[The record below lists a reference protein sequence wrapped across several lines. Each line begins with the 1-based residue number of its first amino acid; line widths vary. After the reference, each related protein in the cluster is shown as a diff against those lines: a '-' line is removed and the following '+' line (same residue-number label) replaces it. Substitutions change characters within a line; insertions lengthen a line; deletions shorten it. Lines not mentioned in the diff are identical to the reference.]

1 MEGESLMKTI
11 RRYLGLAS
19 CLGLVLVTAQL
30 PAGAV
35 TSSANLVDLIQT
47 SQSII
52 TGSVT
57 LVTDGIDQRGIPYT
71 EVTVTIDETFK
82 GRLSGEYTFRQFGL
96 TARRATGD
104 GRIMMPAPPEFPTF
118 SAGEQVML
126 FLAPRA
132 SRTGL
137 QTTVGLQVGKF
148 NLSAGRAENGLG
160 NVGVFEPISIDS
172 SVETEADKR
181 VLATAQGAVNP
192 DSLQSLVRRAVEGNW
207 IASCKMWVTA
217 DGQACGKVRPKPWKP
232 GTPET
237 PDTTPETTPV
247 VTPDLD

>member
-1 MEGESLMKTI
+1 MKTI

-19 CLGLVLVTAQL
+19 CLALVLVAAQL

-35 TSSANLVDLIQT
+35 TSSANLVDLIQV
-47 SQSII
+47 SESII

-71 EVTVTIDETFK
+71 EVTIAIDETFK

-96 TARRATGD
+96 TARRAMGD

-126 FLAPRA
+126 FLGPRA

-160 NVGVFEPISIDS
+160 NAGVFEPVSIDS
-172 SVETEADKR
+172 SVETDADQR
-181 VLATAQGAVNP
+181 MLSTTLGAVNP

-217 DGQACGKVRPKPWKP
+217 EGQACGKVRPKPWKP
-232 GTPET
+232 GAPET
-237 PDTTPETTPV
+237 PETTPETTPV